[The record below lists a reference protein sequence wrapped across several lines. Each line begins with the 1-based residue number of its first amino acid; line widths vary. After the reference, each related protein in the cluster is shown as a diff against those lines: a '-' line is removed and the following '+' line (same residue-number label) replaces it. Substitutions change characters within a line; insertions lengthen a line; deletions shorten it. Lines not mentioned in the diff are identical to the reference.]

1 MYVCVPVSVRVSICL
16 SVQSVCDCGRM
27 SVCVCYMYVFV
38 YLCPPVCMCVC
49 VRACVRACV
58 CACVFARGA
67 IIEPRREA
75 SWSVDGAA
83 SQS

>member
-16 SVQSVCDCGRM
+16 SVQSVSVQSVCDCGRM
-27 SVCVCYMYVFV
+27 SVFVCYMYVFV

-58 CACVFARGA
+58 RVCLPGVLLLSRDARQVGL
-67 IIEPRREA
+67 
-75 SWSVDGAA
+75 
-83 SQS
+83 